1 MKVSY
6 LTIGDPANPQFGSNQ
21 DDKRNPVELPV
32 LEEYMRGC
40 PTPHKSWRHKR
51 EGTGRLGASIFH
63 QTARLSFPVSVPSR
77 NARVV
82 I

>member
-21 DDKRNPVELPV
+21 DDKRNPVELPM
-32 LEEYMRGC
+32 LEEYMRNR

-51 EGTGRLGASIFH
+51 EGTGRLRAPIF
-63 QTARLSFPVSVPSR
+63 LSNSEALFSR
-77 NARVV
+77 
-82 I
+82 